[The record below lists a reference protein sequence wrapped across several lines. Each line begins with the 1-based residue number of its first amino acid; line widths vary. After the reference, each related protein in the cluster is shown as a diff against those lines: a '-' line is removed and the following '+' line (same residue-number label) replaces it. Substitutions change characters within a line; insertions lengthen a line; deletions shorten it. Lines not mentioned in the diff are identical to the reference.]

1 MSEKLERKLI
11 YFEVWQIAMMV
22 AIVVGAILAA
32 IASYFSVIAATPAR
46 QSSIEQ
52 AFVVGMTLVIVTGIF
67 MMFKAFML
75 MLRLYRSTRM
85 RNATVFLDAE
95 RAFVAT
101 RAFGIIVTI
110 LLEPIALIFAGF
122 GLLSARA
129 GGGVPSVFS
138 YLFVIL
144 VILLPTIITTILFFV
159 PIRYWRKFMES
170 DLAKEIFANKAVEGF
185 NDEEKENALIEKD
198 EVEIPIQLTEN
209 VKKMITQM
217 RILKVI
223 DILVFAVFGFATLN
237 VYFEGKAVNYSTEDA
252 WMFRLLTIISSIL
265 AVLYFLLLWQLY
277 RCLVERSR
285 KVFLLMRGVFAMT
298 IIMGVIAG
306 FGFAIYVIDPT
317 FHYLRGLAVPMTLFE
332 VGLLA
337 VLELFIV
344 VKPAIRLKKYFES
357 DEAKAIFV
365 GE

>member
-32 IASYFSVIAATPAR
+32 IASYFSIIAATPAR

-52 AFVVGMTLVIVTGIF
+52 AFVVGMTLVIVIGIF

-144 VILLPTIITTILFFV
+144 VILLPIIITTILFFA

-185 NDEEKENALIEKD
+185 NDEENALIEKD

-209 VKKMITQM
+209 VKKVITQM

-237 VYFEGKAVNYSTEDA
+237 VYFEGKAVNYSTEDT
-252 WMFRLLTIISSIL
+252 WMFRLLAIISSIL

-306 FGFAIYVIDPT
+306 FGFAIYVVDPT